1 MTQVR
6 VKKKAGRKKMAYSC
20 SVNMQEKKTNE
31 INTQWF
37 HERFQALKICRELN
51 ILDEEFFIVGKNQ
64 ERNKND
70 YG

>member
-1 MTQVR
+1 
-6 VKKKAGRKKMAYSC
+6 MAYSC